1 MPFWWFNM
9 HAHEAILS
17 LCTSVPLHSP
27 HPPTGLSC
35 SFHSLFGLCSC
46 KMCLTLSHFYH
57 VCIHSFNIYPS
68 DKQNIQHT
76 EFCFLLL
83 KLRPYILEFTGLVE
97 KQTNISCNTSATVL
111 RQRTKRKSQLYSHL
125 ISGNAKWEWHAAFF
139 QLPSY
144 MISTYINLCI

>member
-1 MPFWWFNM
+1 MLTRPF
-9 HAHEAILS
+9 
-17 LCTSVPLHSP
+17 
-27 HPPTGLSC
+27 
-35 SFHSLFGLCSC
+35 SLFVLLCLYTVLILHQDYPAVSILYLAYVRSSC
-46 KMCLTLSHFYH
+46 KICLTLSHFYH
-57 VCIHSFNIYPS
+57 VCIHSYNRYPS
-68 DKQNIQHT
+68 DRQNIQHT

-111 RQRTKRKSQLYSHL
+111 RQRTKRKSQRYSHL
-125 ISGNAKWEWHAAFF
+125 ISGNAKWEWHSAFF